1 MSEIKVDTLTGK
13 TTAGDITVTSEGG
26 AATMQLQQGLAK
38 MWVNFNGTG
47 TIASRDSLSISSLD
61 DNGTGDYT
69 LNFSNNM
76 GNASYSVVCGGIL
89 NRQVSTS
96 RLEGTNV
103 RTTTQC
109 QVYSSNS
116 GTLTDFP
123 YMEFAIHGD
132 LS

>member
-1 MSEIKVDTLTGK
+1 MAGK
-13 TTAGDITVTSEGG
+13 IIADQIEHSTAGSLSTEYVVNGS
-26 AATMQLQQGLAK
+26 AK
-38 MWVNFNGTG
+38 AWVNFNGSG
-47 TIASRDSLSISSLD
+47 TVAIRDDLNLASLT

-69 LNFSNNM
+69 LNFSNSM
-76 GNASYSVVCGGIL
+76 GNANYSVVCGGIL

-123 YMEFAIHGD
+123 FMEFASHGD
-132 LS
+132 LA

>member
-1 MSEIKVDTLTGK
+1 MSELRADTITGSDGTSPVTLTK
-13 TTAGDITVTSEGG
+13 QS
-26 AATMQLQQGLAK
+26 AAKA
-38 MWVNFNGTG
+38 WVNFNGTG
-47 TIASRDSLSISSLD
+47 TVSIRDDLNIASLT

-76 GNASYSVVCGGIL
+76 GNANYSVVCGGIL

-96 RLEGTNV
+96 RLEATNV

-116 GTLTDFP
+116 GTFTDFP
-123 YMEFAIHGD
+123 YMEFASHGD
-132 LS
+132 LA